1 MQASAEDHGLTR
13 MQERPVRRYHK
24 HVCGPMFV
32 YLCSGE
38 VRVVSGA
45 LAVRLNRGLLVVVGE
60 RYGRRPGFYRKDVY
74 FCSRSSNLAPAPA

>member
-1 MQASAEDHGLTR
+1 MLARAGDKGRTRTQA
-13 MQERPVRRYHK
+13 RPVRRYHR
-24 HVCGPMFV
+24 HVRGPMFV

-38 VRVVSGA
+38 VRVASGA
-45 LAVRLNRGLLVVVGE
+45 RAVRLHRGLLVVVGE